1 MGQPAIDEAGFAAT
15 ARGNPSLQVVS
26 GGCGV
31 LEVTTGGRGQPALL
45 DSGGRFATAVHHLLG
60 LRYIS

>member
-31 LEVTTGGRGQPALL
+31 LEVTTGGRGQPALP

-60 LRYIS
+60 LRYIP